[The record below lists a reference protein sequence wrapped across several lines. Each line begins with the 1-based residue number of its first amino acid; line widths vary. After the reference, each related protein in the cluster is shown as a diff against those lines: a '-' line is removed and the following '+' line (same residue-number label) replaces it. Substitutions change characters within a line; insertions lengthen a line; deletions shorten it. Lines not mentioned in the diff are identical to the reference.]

1 VVFNLT
7 NDLRYYEKRASVER
21 RRRIVRNVLDD
32 WLLILSPF
40 TPHICEELWH
50 KRHDTFIS
58 VQTLPSVK
66 TELINEQVE
75 REEDYVVSL
84 MGDIQEILKIARIQ
98 PGKIYLYTADSKT
111 ERWKWEL
118 FKALKDVPDREKIK
132 EAMRIRKDKST
143 ADFVKQLMKSNLEY
157 SELNESEILTRE
169 KEYLTK
175 EFGCEI
181 GINED
186 YDPKG
191 KRKFAIP
198 LKPAI
203 YVDG

>member
-1 VVFNLT
+1 
-7 NDLRYYEKRASVER
+7 
-21 RRRIVRNVLDD
+21 
-32 WLLILSPF
+32 
-40 TPHICEELWH
+40 
-50 KRHDTFIS
+50 
-58 VQTLPSVK
+58 
-66 TELINEQVE
+66 
-75 REEDYVVSL
+75 
-84 MGDIQEILKIARIQ
+84 
-98 PGKIYLYTADSKT
+98 
-111 ERWKWEL
+111 
-118 FKALKDVPDREKIK
+118 
-132 EAMRIRKDKST
+132 
-143 ADFVKQLMKSNLEY
+143 MKSNLEY

-175 EFGCEI
+175 EFGCKI